1 MAAAT
6 GKTYPRIIMTT
17 ASSMDPSA
25 AAAAESA
32 TSSTTGGHMGSR
44 PIGVFDSG
52 VGGLTVARSIIDQL
66 PNESILY
73 VGDTAHGPYGPLPIA
88 EVRANALGV
97 MDELVDSGSSC
108 SPSPATRRRPLSC
121 GTPASGIPR
130 GTGFR

>member
-1 MAAAT
+1 MMADGSGT
-6 GKTYPRIIMTT
+6 PYPRIIMTT
-17 ASSMDPSA
+17 APSMEPPAETQPDSGEGELPA
-25 AAAAESA
+25 AAPEA
-32 TSSTTGGHMGSR
+32 R

-97 MDELVDSGSSC
+97 MDELVDSGVKLLTIACNS
-108 SPSPATRRRPLSC
+108 
-121 GTPASGIPR
+121 ASAAVLLDAR
-130 GTGFR
+130 ERYTA

>member
-1 MAAAT
+1 MAVPVV
-6 GKTYPRIIMTT
+6 KPYPRIIMTS
-17 ASSMDPSA
+17 ASNTDPA
-25 AAAAESA
+25 APAAAETAAGSA
-32 TSSTTGGHMGSR
+32 GNAGLASR

-97 MDELVDSGSSC
+97 MDELVDSGVKLLTIT
-108 SPSPATRRRPLSC
+108 AALQLV
-121 GTPASGIPR
+121 GAWMIKKIVAIKV
-130 GTGFR
+130 